1 MNLQSHFA
9 PMKYAQIP
17 TNSISNHS
25 KLIQLFEF
33 GGAFII
39 PSKLCR
45 ASQDRSR
52 FCKFM
57 LWFNFI
63 LGLIF
68 LFFCFKL
75 IIIDYNTQKQKKIK
89 IKPKTK
95 LNHNIYIETDRKNIK
110 MPHRNLDKITQV
122 FHH

>member
-9 PMKYAQIP
+9 PMKSAQIP
-17 TNSISNHS
+17 TNSISKHS

-52 FCKFM
+52 FVN
-57 LWFNFI
+57 L
-63 LGLIF
+63 
-68 LFFCFKL
+68 
-75 IIIDYNTQKQKKIK
+75 
-89 IKPKTK
+89 
-95 LNHNIYIETDRKNIK
+95 
-110 MPHRNLDKITQV
+110 HRNRRKKYKNAPSKS
-122 FHH
+122 